1 MISRLLDPA
10 FLGLLL
16 VLAGLIG
23 WSRVR
28 PRKALWRWKLAAW
41 SGFALLWLAASPWF
55 SNALCRVLEPLPTDL
70 SASLA
75 GIDPRDR
82 ALVVLAGGSRN
93 LYDFVPAVERLD
105 GATQARL
112 LGGARIYR
120 DHGPFGLVIVTGT
133 GEPYVSSMADYLVLQ
148 GVPTD
153 KIALETQATDTE
165 TNATFSARILQKQGS
180 KKVVLVTSALHIPR
194 SVSAFQRAGIEV
206 LPAPVDFQGGRGWRL
221 IPSSSALFRTSRALH
236 EVLGRFEP

>member
-16 VLAGLIG
+16 VLAGLLG
-23 WSRVR
+23 WTRVR
-28 PRKALWRWKLAAW
+28 PRKALWGWKVAAW

-55 SNALCRVLEPLPTDL
+55 SNVLCRLLEPMPVDL

-75 GIDPRDR
+75 GIEARDR

-93 LYDFVPAVERLD
+93 LYEFVPSIERLD
-105 GATQARL
+105 DTTQGRL

-133 GEPYVSSMADYLVLQ
+133 GEPYVTSMADYLVLL
-148 GVPTD
+148 GVPRD

-165 TNATFSARILQKQGS
+165 TNATFSAQILQKHGS

-194 SVSAFQRAGIEV
+194 SVSAFQRAGIDV
-206 LPAPVDFQGGRGWRL
+206 LPAPVDFRGGHGWRL
-221 IPSSSALFRTSRALH
+221 IPSSSALFRTSRASH
-236 EVLGRFEP
+236 ELLGRFEP